1 MSHRDKRRQI
11 EMRGTMPSHKQVRE
25 HWAAR
30 LWKKRGFDSLAEFL
44 LGDYC
49 FACGFD
55 NNGSSTERAHI
66 LPLNSGGTNRPSN
79 LHCLC
84 STCHKNSEHLSGQH
98 YWDWFDRRTILD
110 RIISKAASGG
120 CNVWELVRANGQQ

>member
-1 MSHRDKRRQI
+1 MSHRSKRTQRQI
-11 EMRGTMPSHKQVRE
+11 EMRGTMPSHKQIRE
-25 HWAAR
+25 HWGPQ
-30 LWKKRGFDSLAEFL
+30 LWEVKGFDSLAEFL

-66 LPLNSGGTNRPSN
+66 LAINKGGCNRPKN

-84 STCHKNSEHLSGQH
+84 STCHKNSEHLYGDD
-98 YWDWFDRRTILD
+98 YWDWFNKRTLMD
-110 RIISKAASGG
+110 RIFSKAANSGV
-120 CNVWELVRANGQQ
+120 NLWSLFKVQP